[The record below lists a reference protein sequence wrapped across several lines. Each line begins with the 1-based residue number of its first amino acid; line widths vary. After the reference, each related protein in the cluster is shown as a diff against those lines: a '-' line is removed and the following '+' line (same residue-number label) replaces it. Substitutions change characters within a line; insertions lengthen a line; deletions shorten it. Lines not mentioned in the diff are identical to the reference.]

1 MYNKFRRCVASCR
14 ESILP
19 EKPSLLREKR
29 GKTKSIQDKK
39 KISDCGGVPI

>member
-1 MYNKFRRCVASCR
+1 MNNKFRLCAVSCR

-19 EKPSLLREKR
+19 ERPSLLREKR

-39 KISDCGGVPI
+39 KNK